1 MKNSMDTIPSQ
12 EGREFSR
19 PPTNRFPTRAVLEE
33 GRRVLRE
40 EAQALELAAVGLDE
54 HFYLAVELLARC
66 SGKVITTGV
75 GKSGFIARKI
85 ASTMASLGTPAIF
98 LHPTEAVHGDMG
110 VVAPED
116 VILAISHSG
125 NSEELLAFLDP
136 LGKWLNVP
144 IVAITGRYGGAIDHF
159 ATVVL
164 QTGVTAEACTLGLA
178 PTTSSTTTL
187 ALGDALAVCTSQ
199 VRGIRAHNFAK
210 YHPSGSLG
218 RRLYVQVKDVMR
230 ATYAQVEADA
240 SLDTVVR
247 QITQGRLGLVVVA
260 PGSADIGI
268 ITDGDIRRAVQR
280 SPDWAA
286 KKASEIMS
294 TPPVHVRDDAL
305 AYDAL
310 ALMEDKKIT
319 SLIVCD
325 AQEHI
330 IGVVHLHDILS
341 SASQRLR
348 PEQE

>member
-1 MKNSMDTIPSQ
+1 MGTILPQ
-12 EGREFSR
+12 EERKLSR
-19 PPTNRFPTRAVLEE
+19 PSTPGFATRTVLEE
-33 GRRVLRE
+33 GKRVLRE
-40 EAQALELAAVGLDE
+40 EAQALELAAAGLDE
-54 HFYLAVELLARC
+54 RFHLAVELLARC

-144 IVAITGRYGGAIDHF
+144 VVAITGQQGGAIDHF

-164 QTGVTAEACTLGLA
+164 QTGVTTEACTLGLA

-199 VRGIRAHNFAK
+199 VRGIRAYNFAK

-218 RRLYVQVKDVMR
+218 RRLYVQVKEVMR
-230 ATYAQVEADA
+230 ADYARVEADA
-240 SLDTVVR
+240 SLGLVVR

-260 PGSADIGI
+260 PGSARMGI
-268 ITDGDIRRAVQR
+268 ITDGDIRRAVQQY
-280 SPDWAA
+280 PDWAT

-294 TPPVHVRDDAL
+294 APPMHIRDDAL

-319 SLIVCD
+319 SLIVCG
-325 AQEHI
+325 AQQHI

-341 SASQRLR
+341 PVSQRLR
-348 PEQE
+348 PDGEEQLG